1 MKKHPQILI
10 SWLVIIFP
18 ALFIAGL
25 SVPDAGLST
34 IAALFLA
41 HSYLNNDWSW
51 CKENWVRCLALLCG
65 YMVVRGLFTDTPKE
79 TALHALVFSRYF
91 IGALGVALALQD
103 LKTRN
108 LFLKVLFLVIVFVL
122 IDSLFQLFNKRD
134 VIGEIITIL
143 HINIPMQNFDVYVQP
158 NGNIR
163 LTAAFRKPIVGW
175 MLAWFAFPVFMQL
188 FLEKNNY
195 LIALMRR
202 AGCATTWSL
211 VATLQT
217 ILIILFIV
225 ATVAIIA
232 LSGDRTG
239 FLLTLFGFAIAII
252 LLKQYRLHFILTLV
266 AFFAVFLLVSHLR
279 PMTAER
285 QAHSTVD
292 TIHHWSESP
301 YGRLLATDLLIAKV
315 NPIFGIGDKH
325 FQATC
330 PKFYPDLTKEQLA
343 QVCYTHPHNIY
354 LEWFIEE
361 GAIGLSLFLL
371 FIGLVI
377 GKTYQAWKIHKQNL
391 LFIGFLIAFALRLFP
406 FIAEPS
412 MFSRWGAPPFWL
424 IFGGLLVW
432 IAVNNKEK
440 NKEKLYES

>member
-1 MKKHPQILI
+1 M
-10 SWLVIIFP
+10 IIFP

-25 SVPDAGLST
+25 SIPDAGLST
-34 IAALFLA
+34 IAVLFLA
-41 HSYLNNDWSW
+41 HSYLNNDWAW
-51 CKENWVRCLALLCG
+51 CKEKWVRCLAALCA

-79 TALHALVFSRYF
+79 TALHSLVFCRYF

-103 LKTRN
+103 AKTRN

-122 IDSLFQLFNKRD
+122 IDAVFQSINKRD
-134 VIGEIITIL
+134 IIGEIITIL
-143 HINIPMQNFDVYVQP
+143 HLNIPMQNFDIYVQQ

-175 MLAWFAFPVFMQL
+175 MLAWFAFPIFMQL
-188 FLEKNNY
+188 FNEKNK
-195 LIALMRR
+195 IFA
-202 AGCATTWSL
+202 
-211 VATLQT
+211 VVFT
-217 ILIILFIV
+217 I
-225 ATVAIIA
+225 ATVSIIA

-239 FLLTLFGFAIAII
+239 FLLTLFGFAITII
-252 LLKQYRLHFILTLV
+252 LLKQYRMRFILTLA
-266 AFFAVFLLVSHLR
+266 AFFVVFAVVSYLR

-285 QAHSTVD
+285 QAHSVID
-292 TIHHWSESP
+292 TIQNWSQSP
-301 YGRLLATDLLIAKV
+301 YGRLLATDLLVAKV

-325 FQATC
+325 FHEVC
-330 PKFYPDLTKEQLA
+330 PKFYPNLTEEQLA

-371 FIGLVI
+371 FIWFVI
-377 GKTYQAWKIHKQNL
+377 SKTYRSWKIHKQNL
-391 LFIGFLIAFALRLFP
+391 LFSGFLIAFMMRLFP

-432 IAVNNKEK
+432 TVVDNKEK
-440 NKEKLYES
+440 KKEKLYES